1 MAKRSSI
8 IAWIALAALA
18 AAVVALLCMRGCSR
32 RPAGDDRTKDPEYIQ
47 SLKDV
52 RAAQKPL
59 VRARHKTVSEMEA
72 IIAKARQAL
81 PSEASDE
88 AVKAEL
94 EGHPEKYPEWKGLNE
109 RIAADNAAIEGNLK
123 DAQARVR
130 ARILKQLGTD
140 AKPPVAAGDQ
150 VGKKK

>member
-1 MAKRSSI
+1 MAKRASI
-8 IAWIALAALA
+8 VAWIAIAALA
-18 AAVVALLCMRGCSR
+18 AAVVVLLCMRGCSR

-72 IIAKARQAL
+72 VIAKARQAL
-81 PSEASDE
+81 PAGATDDQ
-88 AVKAEL
+88 VKAEL
-94 EGHPEKYPEWKGLNE
+94 DGHPERYPEWKGLNE

-123 DAQARVR
+123 DAQSRVR
-130 ARILKQLGTD
+130 ARIMKQLGTD
-140 AKPPVAAGDQ
+140 AKPHAAAGTNA
-150 VGKKK
+150 GEKR

>member
-18 AAVVALLCMRGCSR
+18 AVAVVLLWLRGCSR
-32 RPAGDDRTKDPEYIQ
+32 PAEDDRTKDSAYIQ

-52 RAAQKPL
+52 REAQKPL
-59 VRARHKTVSEMEA
+59 VRARNQTVSEMEEV
-72 IIAKARQAL
+72 IARARQAL
-81 PSEASDE
+81 PDGATDE

-94 EGHPEKYPEWKGLNE
+94 DGHPEKYPEWKGLNE

-130 ARILKQLGTD
+130 ARIMKQLGHG
-140 AKPPVAAGDQ
+140 AKPHAAAGAPA
-150 VGKKK
+150 GKQK